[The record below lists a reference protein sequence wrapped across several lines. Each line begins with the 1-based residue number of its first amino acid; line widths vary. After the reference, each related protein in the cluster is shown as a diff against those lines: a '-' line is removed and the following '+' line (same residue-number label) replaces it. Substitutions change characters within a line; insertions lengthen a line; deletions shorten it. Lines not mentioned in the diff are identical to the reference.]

1 MEKGRIAV
9 KSILLIGLGRF
20 GRHVAIKLNELGH
33 QVMAV
38 DQNEE
43 RVEAVLP
50 YVTSAQIG
58 DSTKLAFIESLGV
71 RNFDVCIVAI
81 GDCFQSSLETTS
93 LLKEQGARLV
103 VSRAARDTHAKFLL
117 RNGADEVV
125 YPEKQLANW
134 TAIRF
139 SSDHIFDY
147 IELNRD
153 NAIAE
158 VSVPPA
164 WHGRTVGELDVRR
177 RYAINLLAVKID
189 GQLNID
195 VTPSTRFT
203 GRETVLVL
211 GSNRAIQRC
220 FHT

>member
-1 MEKGRIAV
+1 M
-9 KSILLIGLGRF
+9 
-20 GRHVAIKLNELGH
+20 
-33 QVMAV
+33 
-38 DQNEE
+38 
-43 RVEAVLP
+43 
-50 YVTSAQIG
+50 
-58 DSTKLAFIESLGV
+58 
-71 RNFDVCIVAI
+71 CIVAI

-93 LLKEQGARLV
+93 LLKELGARLV

-134 TAIRF
+134 TAIRY

-153 NAIAE
+153 NAIVE

-177 RYAINLLAVKID
+177 RYAINLLAVKV
-189 GQLNID
+189 GGELNID

-203 GRETVLVL
+203 GEETVLVL

>member
-1 MEKGRIAV
+1 M

-20 GRHVAIKLNELGH
+20 GRHVAMKLNELHH

-38 DQNEE
+38 DQSEE
-43 RVEAVLP
+43 RVEAALP

-58 DSTKLAFIESLGV
+58 NSTKAAFLESLGV

-81 GDCFQSSLETTS
+81 GDDFQSSLETTS
-93 LLKEQGARLV
+93 LLKELGARLV

-134 TAIRF
+134 TAIRY

-153 NAIAE
+153 NAIVE
-158 VSVPPA
+158 VSVPPN
-164 WHGRTVGELDVRR
+164 WHGKTVGELDVRKK
-177 RYAINLLAVKID
+177 YNINLLAVKT
-189 GQLNID
+189 GGNLNINITTD
-195 VTPSTRFT
+195 TRFT
-203 GRETVLVL
+203 GNETVLVL
-211 GSNRAIQRC
+211 GSNRAIQKC